1 VTEDG
6 NVRVV
11 EGGVFGTRAE
21 GRSPIT
27 AHSSA
32 ARRFVVTRLDLPP
45 LASAKAPAD
54 IRQICV
60 DGGMLPIDLYGFN
73 RSSRR
78 SRLLALLRSAGQLL
92 RWAPALSTATSLVV
106 QYPVG
111 RLNEYLVTRIL
122 GRGRTVCLLHDL
134 ELLRRPA
141 LARREADTLSRFDV
155 IVVHSQAMARRLKA
169 EQMGVPTVVLGA
181 FDFLMQS
188 PPAIPAG
195 ERPRALYIFG
205 NLSPEKASYVYA
217 VDPSHTQVSVEA
229 YGPNCD
235 VTRLH
240 PRVSWKG
247 VLDPERPALSCV
259 DGFGLVW
266 DGDSSAGLAGPCGEY
281 LRFNAPHK
289 FSLYLA
295 LGLPVVVPAASAI
308 AAFVAEHGLGL
319 CVDSIDRA
327 LREIQDCGDADWQR
341 MVAAVQKV
349 QEHVVRGAFATEALE
364 KAGAFGSPVF
374 DRCEA

>member
-1 VTEDG
+1 VIEDR
-6 NVRVV
+6 NIRVD
-11 EGGVFGTRAE
+11 EGGVFRADVQVGDGH
-21 GRSPIT
+21 GR
-27 AHSSA
+27 
-32 ARRFVVTRLDLPP
+32 RLVVTRLDRPP

-78 SRLLALLRSAGQLL
+78 SRLVALLRSAGQLL
-92 RWAPALSTATSLVV
+92 RWAPVLSTATSVVV

-111 RLNEYLVTRIL
+111 RLNEYLVARIP
-122 GRGRTVCLLHDL
+122 GRGRTVCVLHDL

-141 LARREADTLSRFDV
+141 LAHHEADTLSRFDV
-155 IVVHSQAMARRLKA
+155 IVVHSEAMARRLEA
-169 EQMGVPTVVLGA
+169 EQVSVPTVVLGA
-181 FDFLMQS
+181 FDFLLQ
-188 PPAIPAG
+188 PPPVIPAA

-235 VTRLH
+235 ASRLH
-240 PRVSWKG
+240 PGVNWKG
-247 VLDPERPALSCV
+247 VLDPERPALRSV

-266 DGDSSAGLAGPCGEY
+266 DGDSPAGLAGPYGGY
-281 LRFNAPHK
+281 LRFSAPHK

-295 LGLPVVVPAASAI
+295 LGLPVIVPVDSAV

-319 CVDSIDRA
+319 CVDSIDGA
-327 LREIQDCGDADWQR
+327 LHEIQDCGDADWQR

-349 QEHVVRGAFATEALE
+349 QKHVVRGAFATEALV
-364 KAGAFGSPVF
+364 KAGAFGSPVLG
-374 DRCEA
+374 RCEA